1 MVPSSTV
8 SFGDEWVNSTMS
20 VGLLVPS
27 VIIPAENNL
36 LINPEHPDFES
47 LLETVEK
54 IDFPLDARLFNRLLD
69 GIDED
74 QDEE

>member
-1 MVPSSTV
+1 
-8 SFGDEWVNSTMS
+8 MS